1 MVLVLDEL
9 VHSCSSRYCVVGCA
23 VQPRKRPHNQLLL
36 MMNLFIRA
44 TAVPAPTAS
53 SIAVM
58 VITYDAEIVVPVVVP
73 GADER
78 GDVSVPT
85 LFVCVIGV

>member
-9 VHSCSSRYCVVGCA
+9 VHSWSSLYSFVGCA
-23 VQPRKRPHNQLLL
+23 VQPRQIFQSQLLL

-58 VITYDAEIVVPVVVP
+58 LLIYETEIVEP
-73 GADER
+73 G
-78 GDVSVPT
+78 V
-85 LFVCVIGV
+85 FVCVIGV

>member
-1 MVLVLDEL
+1 MASVVLVLDEL
-9 VHSCSSRYCVVGCA
+9 VQSWSSLYCDVGCA

-58 VITYDAEIVVPVVVP
+58 LCTYDAEIVVP
-73 GADER
+73 
-78 GDVSVPT
+78 T
-85 LFVCVIGV
+85 LFVCDIGV

>member
-9 VHSCSSRYCVVGCA
+9 VQSCSSLYCGVGCA

-58 VITYDAEIVVPVVVP
+58 VFTYAAEIVVP
-73 GADER
+73 
-78 GDVSVPT
+78 T
-85 LFVCVIGV
+85 LIGV

>member
-9 VHSCSSRYCVVGCA
+9 VQSCSSLYCVVGCA

-58 VITYDAEIVVPVVVP
+58 VITYAAEIVVP
-73 GADER
+73 
-78 GDVSVPT
+78 T
-85 LFVCVIGV
+85 LIGV

>member
-9 VHSCSSRYCVVGCA
+9 VQSCSSLYCVVGCA

-58 VITYDAEIVVPVVVP
+58 LFTYDAEIVVPMV
-73 GADER
+73 
-78 GDVSVPT
+78 
-85 LFVCVIGV
+85 FVCVIGV

>member
-9 VHSCSSRYCVVGCA
+9 VHSCSSLYCVLAVA
-23 VQPRKRPHNQLLL
+23 VQPRQRLHSQLLL

-58 VITYDAEIVVPVVVP
+58 VFTYDAEIVVP
-73 GADER
+73 
-78 GDVSVPT
+78 T
-85 LFVCVIGV
+85 LIGV

>member
-9 VHSCSSRYCVVGCA
+9 VHSCSSLYCVLVAA
-23 VQPRKRPHNQLLL
+23 VQPRQRLHSQLLL

-58 VITYDAEIVVPVVVP
+58 LFTYDAEIVVPMV
-73 GADER
+73 
-78 GDVSVPT
+78 
-85 LFVCVIGV
+85 FVCVIGV

>member
-9 VHSCSSRYCVVGCA
+9 VHSCPSLYCVLAVA
-23 VQPRKRPHNQLLL
+23 VQPRQRLHSQLLL

-58 VITYDAEIVVPVVVP
+58 VITYAAEIVVP
-73 GADER
+73 
-78 GDVSVPT
+78 T
-85 LFVCVIGV
+85 FFVCVIGV